1 MPLPETD
8 MAVDRMII
16 SVVVVNAKECLNV
29 KGCEKTTET
38 LIVNYVKCT
47 LD

>member
-1 MPLPETD
+1 MCLPETD
-8 MAVDRMII
+8 MAVDWMII
-16 SVVVVNAKECLNV
+16 SVVYAKECLNV
-29 KGCEKTTET
+29 KGCEKTTEP